1 MLERQRVV
9 TARALAAES
18 AGNNN
23 AARMAI
29 MAITTRSSINVNA
42 RLTVHQTP
50 RIGMCYKL
58 FRNAHPHLLIYMS
71 ARWQKETFIFGK
83 YLDYLFGQQLVGT
96 VRLRRP
102 RRVERR
108 NVARCSIMGVI
119 VPPATVRAR
128 TAQARHPYQESP

>member
-9 TARALAAES
+9 TARALAAGS

-50 RIGMCYKL
+50 RIGMCYKS

-71 ARWQKETFIFGK
+71 AESRKETFILKKYRNYVFGEK
-83 YLDYLFGQQLVGT
+83 IG
-96 VRLRRP
+96 
-102 RRVERR
+102 R
-108 NVARCSIMGVI
+108 NGVLARC
-119 VPPATVRAR
+119 PPA
-128 TAQARHPYQESP
+128 